1 MDEGGEEESVML
13 PEIPGGRRDAA
24 QSLVGKGGRV
34 NELCFI
40 R

>member
-13 PEIPGGRRDAA
+13 PEFPRGRRDVA

-34 NELCFI
+34 NELRFI

>member
-13 PEIPGGRRDAA
+13 PEFPLGRRDVA
-24 QSLVGKGGRV
+24 QSLVGKGGSV
-34 NELCFI
+34 KEPCFI